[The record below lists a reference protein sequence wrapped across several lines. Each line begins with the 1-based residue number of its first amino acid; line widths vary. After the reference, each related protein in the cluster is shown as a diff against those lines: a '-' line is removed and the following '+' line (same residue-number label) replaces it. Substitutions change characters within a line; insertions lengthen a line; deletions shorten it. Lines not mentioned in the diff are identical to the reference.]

1 MKKMNLTKL
10 MAVLVVLCLITS
22 TFVGSTLAKYITT
35 AEGNDTARV
44 AKFGVVLTAE
54 SDIFAAE
61 YAEDSAENT
70 GTVAVKAD
78 DTTDVVA
85 PGTTGTMTAFTI
97 AGAPEVDVK
106 VTATLAQVDPI
117 SMVTLPAGTGYL
129 NWTTAAPADTYD
141 VAANYYPV
149 VWSLKQD
156 GVEKASGNL
165 AAIQTYLTGTLSGI
179 YEVEDDTF
187 DALNGSWT
195 LDWTWAFE
203 NGKDAE
209 DTSLGQVAA
218 GKDTIAGTVLNETFD
233 FAITVEQLD

>member
-54 SDIFAAE
+54 SDIFAPE
-61 YAEDSAENT
+61 YAKDGSGDNT
-70 GTVAVKAD
+70 GVSVLAD
-78 DTTDVVA
+78 DTKDVVA
-85 PGTTGTMTAFTI
+85 PGTAGTMTAFTI

-117 SMVTLPAGTGYL
+117 SMVTLPAGTGYK
-129 NWTTAAPADTYD
+129 NWTTANPTDTYD

-149 VWSLKQD
+149 VWTLKQ
-156 GVEKASGNL
+156 GANVKATGNL
-165 AAIQTYLTGTLSGI
+165 EAIQTYLTDTLSGI

-187 DALNGSWT
+187 DTLSGSWT

-218 GKDTIAGTVLNETFD
+218 GVDTIAGTVLNETFD